1 MSLKIFIAILLVI
14 LEIPLFLKARIAYKN
29 VDIIRFIAILILMLL
44 IAVFIYM
51 VYTFLLFVIR

>member
-14 LEIPLFLKARIAYKN
+14 LEIPLFLKARKAYKN

-44 IAVFIYM
+44 IAIFIYV